1 LVAIPLSYSRVL
13 LERQSELEAL
23 IQNILSAT
31 SLEKLIKA
39 ESAQRFLGANLE
51 LLEMIEQKEGL
62 DRPLHRV

>member
-39 ESAQRFLGANLE
+39 ESVQRFLGANLE
-51 LLEMIEQKEGL
+51 PRTTGD
-62 DRPLHRV
+62 DRAKGRLR